1 MTEKESKQLEKIREK
16 IAQMRAKE
24 QTIIAK
30 DKQRK
35 RKERTRRL
43 IQIGAIAEKYLDC
56 RRNRASRI

>member
-56 RRNRASRI
+56 RRNRASII